1 MPRKHAVFHPA
12 RWGALLLLA
21 GLAAGCA
28 NEPLAQTPPSQK
40 PAEGFVSS
48 GHPVLDAW
56 RASFAEQAIAAGR
69 DRDAVRAV
77 LSDLSPLARFLGTE
91 TEAPAADIQDQ
102 AEFAKPVWSYLE
114 TAVSA
119 RRKANGA
126 RKLEENAALFDAL
139 EARYRVD
146 REVLV
151 AIWGMETAYG
161 GYIGNFDA
169 ANTLSNMAAEGRRQS
184 FAERE
189 LMALIEILE
198 RGLAKRGDL
207 VSGWAGAMGQTQ
219 FMPSTFLAHAED
231 FEGDGRIDVWGNP
244 ADALAS
250 AAAYLAASGYQ
261 ANAPWGIEVVLPDET
276 AFLLADGQRRP
287 VSEWE
292 TLGLR
297 PQADG
302 PFKADPAAR
311 AELWVPAGQSGPKFL
326 LFENFDVFK
335 TYNRAD
341 SYALAVGLLSE
352 GVQGLERPIAPW
364 PKHVAPLSVAEV
376 KDLQSALN
384 RLGHGAGRV
393 DGILGRGTQAALRRF
408 QAAQG
413 FIPDGFATREM
424 LTYVEAAAG
433 AVSPQSSSPSAPG

>member
-1 MPRKHAVFHPA
+1 MPGKHAVFHPA

-21 GLAAGCA
+21 GLATGCA
-28 NEPLAQTPPSQK
+28 TEPQAQTPPSHK
-40 PAEGFVSS
+40 PVDGFVSS
-48 GHPVLDAW
+48 GHPKLDDW
-56 RASFAEQAIAAGR
+56 RAEFAGRAIAAGR
-69 DRDAVRAV
+69 DRDAVRAL
-77 LSDLSPLARFLGTE
+77 LSDLSPLSRFLGTE
-91 TEAPAADIQDQ
+91 TEPPAAGIEDQ
-102 AEFAKPVWSYLE
+102 AEFAKPIWTYLD

-126 RKLEENAALFDAL
+126 RKLVEHAGLFDAL
-139 EARYRVD
+139 EARYGVD

-151 AIWGMETAYG
+151 AIWGLETAYG
-161 GYIGNFDA
+161 SYIGDFDA
-169 ANTLSNMAAEGRRQS
+169 ANTLANMAAEGRRQA

-198 RGLAKRGDL
+198 RGLARRDEL

-231 FEGDGRIDVWGNP
+231 FEGDGRIDVWDNP

-250 AAAYLAASGYQ
+250 AAGYLAASGYE
-261 ANAPWGIEVVLPDET
+261 ANAPWGIEVSLPDET
-276 AFLLADGQRRP
+276 AFLLADGQRRS
-287 VSEWE
+287 VSDWE
-292 TLGLR
+292 ALGLR
-297 PQADG
+297 P
-302 PFKADPAAR
+302 KAGAAFQSDPAAQ
-311 AELWVPAGQSGPKFL
+311 AELWVPAGASGPKFL
-326 LFENFDVFK
+326 LFGNFDVFK

-352 GVQGLERPIAPW
+352 GVQGRDRPIAPW
-364 PKHVAPLSVAEV
+364 PKHVDPLSVAEV
-376 KDLQSALN
+376 KDLQDALN
-384 RLGHGAGRV
+384 RLGHGAGAV
-393 DGILGRGTQAALRRF
+393 DGVLGRGTQAALRRF

-433 AVSPQSSSPSAPG
+433 AVTPQMSSPSAPG